1 MDERTIEV
9 YEAEAERWR
18 DTRPA
23 RFSDRAEAMGA
34 ALAPGAVRADLGC
47 GAGKHL
53 PFLGT
58 PVVALDGALAM
69 ARLAREA
76 EPGAWPMQ
84 ADLVDLPLRR
94 GALAAAWA
102 RASYLHVPKVDLPR
116 ALADLHRVLE
126 VGAPVDL
133 TMRYGTHE
141 GEVADDDFPGRF
153 FAEWE
158 PDPLREVLIGAGFSV
173 EVCEYDGGEW
183 IQVNASRLRTLPDFV
198 GPGMRLLMVGLNP
211 SEYSADRGFGFARP
225 GNRFW
230 PAALAA
236 GVVTTTH
243 NPLQA
248 LRVDGLGMTD
258 LVKRATPRADGLTA
272 AEYGEGLSRVERLAG
287 WLQPRAVCFAGL
299 AGWRAAAHR
308 KAVAGVQDRTVGGRP
323 VYVMPNPS
331 GLNAHDTVATL
342 TEHLLAALTLADSAP
357 TPSSM

>member
-1 MDERTIEV
+1 VDEKTIEV

-34 ALAPGAVRADLGC
+34 ALPPGAVRADLGC

-69 ARLAREA
+69 VRLAREA
-76 EPGAWPMQ
+76 EPDAWPMQ

-94 GALAAAWA
+94 GALEAAWA

-116 ALADLHRVLE
+116 ALADLHRVLQ

-141 GEVADDDFPGRF
+141 GEVEDDDFPGRF

-158 PDPLREVLIGAGFSV
+158 PEPLREVIVGAGFSV
-173 EVCEYDGGEW
+173 EVCEHDGGEW
-183 IQVNASRLRTLPDFV
+183 IQVNATRLRTLPDFV
-198 GPGMRLLMVGLNP
+198 GPGMRLLVVGLNP
-211 SEYSADRGFGFARP
+211 SEVAADRGFGFA
-225 GNRFW
+225 GSTNRFW
-230 PAALAA
+230 PAAVAA
-236 GVVTTTH
+236 GLVTKAKD
-243 NPLQA
+243 PLHA
-248 LRVDGLGMTD
+248 LRVDGMGMTD
-258 LVKRATPRADGLTA
+258 LVKRASPSAKQLTA
-272 AEYGEGLSRVERLAG
+272 AEYRDGLARVERLVT
-287 WLQPRAVCFAGL
+287 WLEPRAVCFAGL
-299 AGWRAAAHR
+299 AGWRAAVDR
-308 KAVAGVQDRTVGGRP
+308 KAVAGVQGRTLGGRA

-342 TEHLLAALTLADSAP
+342 TDHMLAARALADDGTQS
-357 TPSSM
+357 

>member
-1 MDERTIEV
+1 VDEKTIEV

-34 ALAPGAVRADLGC
+34 ALPPGAVRADLGC

-69 ARLAREA
+69 VRLAREA
-76 EPGAWPMQ
+76 EPDAWPMQ

-94 GALAAAWA
+94 GALEAAWA
-102 RASYLHVPKVDLPR
+102 RASYVHVPKVDLPR
-116 ALADLHRVLE
+116 ALADLHRVLQ

-141 GEVADDDFPGRF
+141 GEVEDDDFPGRF

-158 PDPLREVLIGAGFSV
+158 PEPLREVIVGAGFSV
-173 EVCEYDGGEW
+173 EVCEHDGGEW
-183 IQVNASRLRTLPDFV
+183 IQVNATRLRTLPDFV
-198 GPGMRLLMVGLNP
+198 GPGMRLLVVGLNP

-230 PAALAA
+230 PAAAAA
-236 GVVTTTH
+236 GLVTRTH
-243 NPLQA
+243 DPVYA
-248 LRVDGLGMTD
+248 LRVDGIGMTD

-272 AEYGEGLSRVERLAG
+272 AEYRDGLARIERLVA

-299 AGWRAAAHR
+299 AGWRAAVDR
-308 KAVAGVQDRTVGGRP
+308 KAVAGVQGRTLGGRP

-331 GLNAHDTVATL
+331 GLNAHDTVVTL
-342 TEHLLAALTLADSAP
+342 TDHLLAARALADDGMQS
-357 TPSSM
+357 

>member
-1 MDERTIEV
+1 MG
-9 YEAEAERWR
+9 EAL
-18 DTRPA
+18 PA
-23 RFSDRAEAMGA
+23 
-34 ALAPGAVRADLGC
+34 GAVRGDLGC

-69 ARLAREA
+69 VRLVRDS
-76 EPGAWPMQ
+76 EPSAWPLQ

-102 RASYLHVPKVDLPR
+102 RASYLHVPKLDLPR
-116 ALADLHRVLE
+116 ALADLHRVLS

-133 TMRYGTHE
+133 TMRFGIHE
-141 GEVADDDFPGRF
+141 GEIEDDDFPGRF

-158 PDPLREVLIGAGFSV
+158 PEPLRRVMTGAGFSV
-173 EVCEYDGGEW
+173 EVCEHDGGEW
-183 IQVNASRLRTLPDFV
+183 IQVNATRLRTLPDFV
-198 GPGMRLLMVGLNP
+198 GPGMRLLVVGLNP

-236 GVVTTTH
+236 GLVTRARD
-243 NPLQA
+243 PLHA
-248 LRVDGLGMTD
+248 LRVDGVGMTD

-272 AEYGEGLSRVERLAG
+272 AEYRDGFERVEGLVA

-299 AGWRAAAHR
+299 AGWRAAVDR
-308 KAVAGVQDRTVGGRP
+308 KAAAGVQDRTVGGRP
-323 VYVMPNPS
+323 AYVMPNPS

-342 TEHLLAALTLADSAP
+342 TDHLFAAQ
-357 TPSSM
+357 

>member
-1 MDERTIEV
+1 
-9 YEAEAERWR
+9 
-18 DTRPA
+18 
-23 RFSDRAEAMGA
+23 MGA
-34 ALAPGAVRADLGC
+34 ALPAGAVRADLGC

-69 ARLAREA
+69 VRLARQA

-102 RASYLHVPKVDLPR
+102 RASYLHVPKLDLPR
-116 ALADLHRVLE
+116 ALADLHRVLA

-133 TMRYGTHE
+133 TMRYGAHE
-141 GEVADDDFPGRF
+141 GEVADDEFPGRF

-158 PDPLREVLIGAGFSV
+158 PEPLRAVLVGAGFSV
-173 EVCEYDGGEW
+173 EVCEHDGGEW
-183 IQVNASRLRTLPDFV
+183 IQVNATRLRTLPDFV
-198 GPGMRLLMVGLNP
+198 GPGMRLLVVGLNP

-236 GVVTTTH
+236 GVVTRSH
-243 NPLQA
+243 DPLHA
-248 LRVDGLGMTD
+248 LRVDRLGMTD
-258 LVKRATPRADGLTA
+258 LVKRATPRADGLTTE
-272 AEYGEGLSRVERLAG
+272 EYRDGLARVEHLAT
-287 WLQPRAVCFAGL
+287 WLEPRAVCFAGL
-299 AGWRAAAHR
+299 TGWRAAVDR
-308 KAVAGVQDRTVGGRP
+308 KAVAGVQDRAVGDRP

-331 GLNAHDTVATL
+331 GINAHDTVLTL
-342 TEHLLAALTLADSAP
+342 TEHLRAALALADSTSP
-357 TPSSM
+357 